1 MLTAWISDT
10 NKKGELPML
19 LEKMKV
25 LSVAEV
31 SKIHEASVKILEE
44 VGIKIFN
51 EKTLDML
58 EQGGAIVDRETM
70 TAKFSAKLIDD
81 CIKSVPKQFV
91 LHDRYGKEKL
101 IIGDRKP
108 KLAAGHNA
116 VFMVDYK
123 TNERRAG
130 KVRDVE
136 EFAMICNQLQDI
148 DIVGVP
154 LSPQDVPMR
163 GTLLY
168 AVRALYQNT
177 DKPLYFSTDL
187 CAANHAI
194 IEMMKAT
201 AKDGDAAKY
210 PNAISQLSPTSP
222 LFWEGDVADAVVDTA
237 KSGIPMAIL
246 PEPMSGV
253 TAPYSVAGLL
263 TIHNT
268 ETLSGILIAQIAA
281 KGTPMVYAS
290 SWTTYDMRHTLAII
304 GSPETTLLRAAGCQ
318 MADYYGIPA
327 HTTAPNTD
335 VNGLDQQLAW
345 EKVLSSLFSVAA
357 GNDIVMNSG
366 MFACGLSISLEQLVI
381 DDEMNGFI
389 RRLAKGIDV
398 TDESI
403 DFDSIKKIGP
413 GPGDTYF
420 EEDLTFENLRSGEF
434 HQYRC
439 ANSPMYDSWMAA
451 GCPSVVERAH
461 EKVDEYIANGGA
473 DPLEKSVQEKL
484 DAIISDYE

>member
-1 MLTAWISDT
+1 
-10 NKKGELPML
+10 ML
-19 LEKMKV
+19 LEKIKV
-25 LSVAEV
+25 LSDSDV
-31 SKIHEASVKILEE
+31 SKIHAASVEILEKT
-44 VGIKIFN
+44 GIKVYS
-51 EKTLDML
+51 EKTLDLL
-58 EQGGAIVDRETM
+58 EQGGAVVDREAK
-70 TAKFSAKLIDD
+70 TAKFSEKLIDD
-81 CIKSVPKQFV
+81 CLKSAPREFV
-91 LHDRYGKEKL
+91 LYDRFGKESL
-101 IIGDRKP
+101 VIGDRKP

-136 EFAMICNQLQDI
+136 EFAIVCEQLKDI

-163 GTLLY
+163 GTLLH
-168 AVRALYQNT
+168 AVRALYENT
-177 DKPLYFSTDL
+177 TKPLFFSTDL
-187 CAANHAI
+187 NAANHAV

-201 AKDGDAAKY
+201 AKDGDAARY
-210 PNAISQLSPTSP
+210 PNAISQLSSTSP
-222 LFWEGDVADAVVDTA
+222 LFWEADVAEAVVDTA
-237 KSGIPMAIL
+237 VSGVPLAIL

-268 ETLSGILIAQIAA
+268 ETLSGVLIAQIAA
-281 KGTPMVYAS
+281 KGAPVMYAS
-290 SWTTYDMRHTLAII
+290 SWTTYDMRYNIAII

-335 VNGLDQQLAW
+335 VNGHDEQQAW
-345 EKVLSSLFSVAA
+345 EKVLSTMFSVAA

-366 MFACGLSISLEQLVI
+366 MFSCGLSISLEQLVL
-381 DDEMNGFI
+381 DDEMNGYV

-398 TDESI
+398 SDASI
-403 DFDSIKKIGP
+403 ALDSIKRIGAGP
-413 GPGDTYF
+413 GGTYF

-434 HQYRC
+434 YPYRC
-439 ANSPMYDSWMAA
+439 ANSPMFDSWKAA
-451 GCPSVVERAH
+451 GFPDVVDKAH
-461 EKVDEYIANGGA
+461 EKVEEYIANGGA
-473 DPLEKSVQEKL
+473 EPLEGAVKEKL
-484 DAIISDYE
+484 DAIISDYEK